1 MELLVCIGCAAGDDL
16 HPRAG
21 VGCSTRT
28 YRLRRRIGS
37 PNLRS
42 SLLISTTKGIL
53 FGSTVPNSGID
64 NCQAERISSSIAY
77 NPSVNSRFIKH
88 GTIMLSME

>member
-1 MELLVCIGCAAGDDL
+1 
-16 HPRAG
+16 
-21 VGCSTRT
+21 
-28 YRLRRRIGS
+28 
-37 PNLRS
+37 
-42 SLLISTTKGIL
+42 
-53 FGSTVPNSGID
+53 VPNSGID